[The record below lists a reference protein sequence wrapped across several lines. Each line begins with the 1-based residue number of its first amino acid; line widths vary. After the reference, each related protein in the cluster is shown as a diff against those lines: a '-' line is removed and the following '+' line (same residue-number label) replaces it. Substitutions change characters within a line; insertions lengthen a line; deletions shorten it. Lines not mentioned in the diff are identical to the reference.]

1 MLLAIEVDGITHH
14 DEHTMKDEIRDEE
27 LNMYGVY
34 VLRFNALDVV
44 RNIDNTLR
52 VIENWILAFEDKN
65 GVMEHVV
72 KRKTKT

>member
-1 MLLAIEVDGITHH
+1 MAIEVDGITHH
-14 DEHTMKDEIRDEE
+14 DEHVTMKDEIRDEE

-44 RNIDNTLR
+44 GNINNILR
-52 VIENWILAFEDKN
+52 VIENWVLDFEDKN

-72 KRKTKT
+72 KRRTKP